1 MESIWRYNK
10 VILWFVISKN
20 SNYCQIAEANSP
32 LNLKPCSLALL
43 SLLQKGQHQLKIK
56 ELFPILITTIHNYER
71 KNIIEE
77 EAKIW
82 ESENLWQG
90 YISSPSHASLSI
102 PPSQPE
108 DNISFKATPTVFS
121 QQIQN
126 SPDAGPPPHPPRRVA
141 SLPSGFPPFPPERLK
156 LLQTEQKII
165 QCQTY
170 TCGSLITI
178 WFVIGQLIPTEFHL
192 CISAS

>member
-1 MESIWRYNK
+1 MWNQYESIWMWNQYEGYNK
-10 VILWFVISKN
+10 VIIWFVISKK

-108 DNISFKATPTVFS
+108 DNISFKATPTVLS

-126 SPDAGPPPHPPRRVA
+126 SLISSNDQMNRPGNAPHLMPVLLHILLVA
-141 SLPSGFPPFPPERLK
+141 WLPCPQDFPLSLLRD
-156 LLQTEQKII
+156 
-165 QCQTY
+165 
-170 TCGSLITI
+170 
-178 WFVIGQLIPTEFHL
+178 
-192 CISAS
+192 